1 MHQPP
6 IDNVH
11 HRSDKTSAGGE
22 RSQDQDHH
30 THGLFDLPS
39 RAHERV
45 ERRRGL
51 HLVSL
56 IAAIRASPAHT
67 RDVRALGPVGG
78 NQLVHVDYPTA
89 AVKAFQASL
98 VPVLKEGQKF
108 RFVLTSGGLVPTL
121 DKLAILY
128 SKIGLRVSYVE
139 SPFHLFL
146 LTHLRREISIDA
158 SYHWRERVPGRGKLS
173 LRDLGS

>member
-11 HRSDKTSAGGE
+11 HRSDETSAGRE
-22 RSQDQDHH
+22 RPEDLEHH
-30 THGLFDLPS
+30 THGLFDLPCGPD
-39 RAHERV
+39 ERV
-45 ERRRGL
+45 ERRRGMHMVGL
-51 HLVSL
+51 FPSKSWE
-56 IAAIRASPAHT
+56 ASAHT

-98 VPVLKEGQKF
+98 VPALKEGQKF

-121 DKLAILY
+121 DKLAVLY
-128 SKIGLRVSYVE
+128 SKIGLRVS
-139 SPFHLFL
+139 
-146 LTHLRREISIDA
+146 
-158 SYHWRERVPGRGKLS
+158 RVKPSSTRCC
-173 LRDLGS
+173 